1 MPENLTFTSSRE
13 LVILR
18 PRKTTAFMLPVE
30 EWEDIKGKVSQ
41 IADGSS
47 LYHAIGASLLGFAL
61 SALLTGV
68 TLRLAP
74 PKVCP
79 GPTKQNGSCPVP
91 EVVTT
96 APEYVSWA
104 LLFTTAISGAVSL
117 YFGSKQSVIQ
127 RRGKEYV
134 VSDMNLI
141 LKRYE
146 EPTS

>member
-1 MPENLTFTSSRE
+1 MPENPSFTSSRE
-13 LVILR
+13 FVLLQ

-30 EWEDIKGKVSQ
+30 EWEEIKSKVSQ

-47 LYHAIGASLLGFAL
+47 LYHAMGASLLGFAL
-61 SALLTGV
+61 SALLTAV
-68 TLRLAP
+68 TFRLAP

-79 GPTKQNGSCPVP
+79 SQTNQNGSCPAP

-96 APEYVSWA
+96 APEYVTWA
-104 LLFTTAISGAVSL
+104 LLFTTAISGALSL
-117 YFGSKQSVIQ
+117 YFGSKQSEIQ
-127 RRGKEYV
+127 RRSKEYV

-146 EPTS
+146 EPS